1 MRRAISIHTLKTL
14 IAVAAIG
21 AMGAISAPA
30 LAKLPVPS
38 PEAKAKAA
46 ETAAK
51 TAWNDKVGAY
61 KLCLAGDRT
70 TAAYRNHAKSTGT
83 PVAAAV
89 ETPACTDPGP
99 YVAAVVTP
107 APPLE
112 AAGAHSPATTSVGPP
127 SSKAT
132 AAELQGQKKK

>member
-1 MRRAISIHTLKTL
+1 MRRALSLHTVMTL
-14 IAVAAIG
+14 LVL
-21 AMGAISAPA
+21 SALAQPV
-30 LAKLPVPS
+30 LAKLPAPS

-51 TAWNDKVGAY
+51 TAWNDKIGAY

-70 TAAYRNHAKSTGT
+70 TAAYRNHAKSTGK

-99 YVAAVVTP
+99 YVATVVTP
-107 APPLE
+107 TPPLE

-132 AAELQGQKKK
+132 AAELQGHKKK